1 MITKLSTYITDNT
14 VPYRNL
20 AIEEYLTLHTEPD
33 ECILFLWQNR
43 RTVVIGKN
51 QNCWKECKV
60 NCLEEDGGYLVR
72 RLSGGGA
79 VFHDLGNLNFTFCV
93 RKENYDVDRQL
104 EVILQ
109 AARLLGLDARK
120 TGRNDVTIEGRKFSG
135 NAFYES
141 GDFCYHHG
149 TLLLDVNKE
158 DMSRYLNVSREK
170 LQSKGVD
177 SVRSRV
183 ANLIEF
189 NPQITVPLM
198 QEKLVQAFGM
208 VYGLETQ
215 VLSKDRIDWEDVHE
229 KEQKFGSWEWK
240 YGRRIPFQYSA
251 SRRFG
256 WGDVELQFQ
265 VDGGIIKSVNV
276 FSDGMNPKLVGAL
289 PAAWEGCRYEEQ
301 ALIAALEQ
309 TVEALQKDSEAAEHA
324 EAGTRILGSRETE
337 QQMKQDIGEL
347 LRECL

>member
-14 VPYRNL
+14 IPYWNL
-20 AIEEYLTLHTEPD
+20 AVEEYLTLHTEPG

-60 NCLEEDGGYLVR
+60 NYLEEDGGYLVR

-79 VFHDLGNLNFTFCV
+79 VFHDMGNLNFTFCI
-93 RKENYDVDRQL
+93 RKEDYNVDRQL
-104 EVILQ
+104 DVILQ
-109 AARLLGLDARK
+109 AARLIGLDAQK

-135 NAFYES
+135 NAFYET

-189 NPQITVPLM
+189 YPEITVKLM
-198 QEKLVQAFGM
+198 QEKMVQAFGM
-208 VYGLETQ
+208 VYRLDPQ
-215 VLSKDRIDWEDVHE
+215 PLADDRIDWEDVQK
-229 KEQKFGSWEWK
+229 KEDRFGSWEWK
-240 YGRRIPFQYSA
+240 YGRKIPFQYSA
-251 SRRFG
+251 SSRFA

-265 VDGGIIKSVNV
+265 VDGGIVKSVNA
-276 FSDGMNPKLVGAL
+276 FSDGMNPKLVSAL
-289 PAAWEGCRYEEQ
+289 PAVWEGCRYEEK
-301 ALIAALEQ
+301 ALL
-309 TVEALQKDSEAAEHA
+309 EALDQVSGDGQKAMEITGGIE
-324 EAGTRILGSRETE
+324 LE
-337 QQMKQDIGEL
+337 QQMKQDICTL
-347 LRECL
+347 LKECL

>member
-14 VPYRNL
+14 IPYRNL
-20 AIEEYLTLHTEPD
+20 AVEEYLTLHTEPG

-60 NCLEEDGGYLVR
+60 NYLEEDGGYLVR

-79 VFHDLGNLNFTFCV
+79 VFHDMGNLNFTFCI
-93 RKENYDVDRQL
+93 RKEDYDVDRQL
-104 EVILQ
+104 DVILQ
-109 AARLLGLDARK
+109 AARLMGLDAQK

-135 NAFYES
+135 NAFYET

-189 NPQITVPLM
+189 YPEITVKLM
-198 QEKLVQAFGM
+198 QEKMVQAFGM
-208 VYGLETQ
+208 VYRLDPQ
-215 VLSKDRIDWEDVHE
+215 PLADDRIDWEDVQK
-229 KEQKFGSWEWK
+229 KEDRFGSWEWK
-240 YGRRIPFQYSA
+240 YGRKIPFQYSA
-251 SRRFG
+251 SSRFA

-265 VDGGIIKSVNV
+265 VDGGIVKSVNA
-276 FSDGMNPKLVGAL
+276 FSDGMNPKLVSAL
-289 PAAWEGCRYEEQ
+289 PAVWEGCRYEEK
-301 ALIAALEQ
+301 ALL
-309 TVEALQKDSEAAEHA
+309 EALDQVSGDGQKAMEITGGIE
-324 EAGTRILGSRETE
+324 LE
-337 QQMKQDIGEL
+337 QQMKQDICTL
-347 LRECL
+347 LKECL

>member
-14 VPYRNL
+14 VPYLNL
-20 AIEEYLTLHTEPD
+20 AIEEYLTLHTEPG

-60 NCLEEDGGYLVR
+60 TELEQDGGYLVR

-93 RKENYDVDRQL
+93 RKGDYDVSRQL

-109 AARLLGLDARK
+109 AVRLLGLDGQK
-120 TGRNDVTIEGRKFSG
+120 TGRNDVTIQGRKFSG

-183 ANLIEF
+183 ANLKEF
-189 NPQITVPLM
+189 YPEITVQMM
-198 QEKLVQAFGM
+198 QEKMVEAFQQ
-208 VYGLETQ
+208 VYDLE
-215 VLSKDRIDWEDVHE
+215 SEPIAEDRLDWKGIQK
-229 KEQKFGSWEWK
+229 KEEGFQSWEWK
-240 YGRRIPFQYSA
+240 YGRKIPFQYNVSH
-251 SRRFG
+251 RFS

-265 VDGGIIKSVNV
+265 VEGGIVRHANA
-276 FSDGMNPKLVGAL
+276 FSDGMAPRLVSAL
-289 PAAWEGCRYEEQ
+289 PSVWEGCPYDRKILTET
-301 ALIAALEQ
+301 LEQ
-309 TVEALQKDSEAAEHA
+309 TEIGITGDAE
-324 EAGTRILGSRETE
+324 LE
-337 QQMKQDIGEL
+337 QQMKEDICSL
-347 LRECL
+347 LASCF

>member
-14 VPYRNL
+14 IPYWNL
-20 AIEEYLTLHTEPD
+20 AVEEYLTLHTEPG

-60 NCLEEDGGYLVR
+60 NYLEEDGGYLVR

-79 VFHDLGNLNFTFCV
+79 VFHDMGNLNFTFCI
-93 RKENYDVDRQL
+93 RKEDYDVDRQL
-104 EVILQ
+104 DVILQ
-109 AARLLGLDARK
+109 AARLMGLDAQK

-135 NAFYES
+135 NAFYET

-189 NPQITVPLM
+189 YPEITVKLM
-198 QEKLVQAFGM
+198 QEKMVQAFGM
-208 VYGLETQ
+208 VYRLDPQ
-215 VLSKDRIDWEDVHE
+215 PLADDRIDWEDVQK
-229 KEQKFGSWEWK
+229 KEDRFGSWEWK
-240 YGRRIPFQYSA
+240 YGRKIPFQYSA
-251 SRRFG
+251 SSRFA

-265 VDGGIIKSVNV
+265 VDGGIVKSVNA
-276 FSDGMNPKLVGAL
+276 FSDGMNPKLVSAL
-289 PAAWEGCRYEEQ
+289 PAVWEGCRYEEI
-301 ALIAALEQ
+301 ALL
-309 TVEALQKDSEAAEHA
+309 EALDQVSGDGQKAMEITGGIE
-324 EAGTRILGSRETE
+324 LE
-337 QQMKQDIGEL
+337 QQMKQDICTL
-347 LRECL
+347 LKECL

>member
-14 VPYRNL
+14 IPYRNL
-20 AIEEYLTLHTEPD
+20 AVEEYLTLHTEPG

-60 NCLEEDGGYLVR
+60 NYLEEDGGYLVR

-79 VFHDLGNLNFTFCV
+79 VFHDMGNLNFTFCI
-93 RKENYDVDRQL
+93 RKEDYNVDRQL
-104 EVILQ
+104 DVILQ
-109 AARLLGLDARK
+109 AARLIGLDAQK
-120 TGRNDVTIEGRKFSG
+120 NGRNDVTIEGRKFSG
-135 NAFYES
+135 NAFYET

-189 NPQITVPLM
+189 YPEITVKLM
-198 QEKLVQAFGM
+198 QEKMVQAFGM
-208 VYGLETQ
+208 VYRLDPQ
-215 VLSKDRIDWEDVHE
+215 PLADDRIDWEDVQK
-229 KEQKFGSWEWK
+229 KEDRFGSWEWK
-240 YGRRIPFQYSA
+240 YGRKIPFQYSA
-251 SRRFG
+251 SSRFA

-265 VDGGIIKSVNV
+265 VDGGIVKSVNA
-276 FSDGMNPKLVGAL
+276 FSDGMNPKLVSAL
-289 PAAWEGCRYEEQ
+289 PAVWEGCRYEEK
-301 ALIAALEQ
+301 ALL
-309 TVEALQKDSEAAEHA
+309 EALDQVSGDGQKAMEITGGIE
-324 EAGTRILGSRETE
+324 LE
-337 QQMKQDIGEL
+337 QQMKQDICTL
-347 LRECL
+347 LKECL

>member
-1 MITKLSTYITDNT
+1 MITKLSTYITENT

-20 AIEEYLTLHTEPD
+20 AIEEFLTLHTEPG

-60 NCLEEDGGYLVR
+60 NYLEEDGGYLVR

-79 VFHDLGNLNFTFCV
+79 VFHDMGNLNFTFCV
-93 RKENYDVDRQL
+93 RKADYDVDRQL
-104 EVILQ
+104 DVILQ
-109 AARLLGLDARK
+109 AARLMGLDAQK

-135 NAFYES
+135 NAFYET

-189 NPQITVPLM
+189 YPEITVKLM
-198 QEKLVQAFGM
+198 QEKMVQAFGM
-208 VYGLETQ
+208 VYGLETHP
-215 VLSKDRIDWEDVHE
+215 LADDRIDWADVQKKEDR
-229 KEQKFGSWEWK
+229 FGSWEWK
-240 YGRRIPFQYSA
+240 YGRKIPFQYSA
-251 SRRFG
+251 SRQFA

-265 VDGGIIKSVNV
+265 VDGGIVKSVNA
-276 FSDGMNPKLVGAL
+276 FSDGMNPKLVSAL
-289 PAAWEGCRYEEQ
+289 PEAWEGCRYEEK
-301 ALIAALEQ
+301 ALL
-309 TVEALQKDSEAAEHA
+309 EALNRVSGEGQKAMEITGGVE
-324 EAGTRILGSRETE
+324 LE
-337 QQMKQDIGEL
+337 QQMKEDICTL
-347 LRECL
+347 LKECL

>member
-14 VPYRNL
+14 IPYRNL
-20 AIEEYLTLHTEPD
+20 AVEEYLTLHTEPG

-60 NCLEEDGGYLVR
+60 NYLEEDGGYLVR

-79 VFHDLGNLNFTFCV
+79 VFHDMGNLNFTFCI
-93 RKENYDVDRQL
+93 RKEHYDVDRQL
-104 EVILQ
+104 DVILQ
-109 AARLLGLDARK
+109 AARLMGLDAQK

-135 NAFYES
+135 NAFYET

-189 NPQITVPLM
+189 YPEITVKLM
-198 QEKLVQAFGM
+198 QEKMVQAFGM
-208 VYGLETQ
+208 VYRLDPQ
-215 VLSKDRIDWEDVHE
+215 PLADDRIDWEDVQK
-229 KEQKFGSWEWK
+229 KEDRFGSWEWK
-240 YGRRIPFQYSA
+240 YGRKIPFQYSA
-251 SRRFG
+251 SSRFA

-265 VDGGIIKSVNV
+265 VDGGIVKSVNA
-276 FSDGMNPKLVGAL
+276 FSDGMNPKLVSAL
-289 PAAWEGCRYEEQ
+289 PAVWEGCRYEEK
-301 ALIAALEQ
+301 ALL
-309 TVEALQKDSEAAEHA
+309 EALDQVSGDGQKAMEITGGIE
-324 EAGTRILGSRETE
+324 LE
-337 QQMKQDIGEL
+337 QQMKQDICTL
-347 LRECL
+347 LKECL

>member
-14 VPYRNL
+14 IPYWNL
-20 AIEEYLTLHTEPD
+20 AVEEYLTLHTEPG

-60 NCLEEDGGYLVR
+60 NYLEEDGGYLVR

-79 VFHDLGNLNFTFCV
+79 VFHDMGNLNFTFCI
-93 RKENYDVDRQL
+93 RKEDYDVDRQL
-104 EVILQ
+104 DVILQ
-109 AARLLGLDARK
+109 AARLMGLDAQK

-135 NAFYES
+135 NAFYET

-189 NPQITVPLM
+189 YPEITVKLM
-198 QEKLVQAFGM
+198 QEKMVQAFGM
-208 VYGLETQ
+208 VYRLDPQ
-215 VLSKDRIDWEDVHE
+215 PLADDRIDWEDVQK
-229 KEQKFGSWEWK
+229 KEDRFGSWEWK
-240 YGRRIPFQYSA
+240 YGRKIPFQYSA
-251 SRRFG
+251 SSRFA

-265 VDGGIIKSVNV
+265 VDGGIVKSVNA
-276 FSDGMNPKLVGAL
+276 FSDGMNPKLVSAL
-289 PAAWEGCRYEEQ
+289 PAVWEGCRYEEK
-301 ALIAALEQ
+301 ALL
-309 TVEALQKDSEAAEHA
+309 EALDQVSGDGQKAMEITGGIE
-324 EAGTRILGSRETE
+324 LE
-337 QQMKQDIGEL
+337 QQMKQDICTL
-347 LRECL
+347 LKECL